1 MMKIE
6 DLSFRYGDKQIF
18 SDLSLVIL
26 DAGACIMGP
35 SGRGKTT
42 LLFLIGGLLIPEKG
56 IIEPK
61 PQRPAFVFQEDR
73 LLPWYPVLKNVTV
86 VNKNA
91 GEERALQILDA
102 LEIPSDMKPD
112 ELSGGMKRRVALARA
127 LYYEGDMLFLDEPF
141 KGLDTRLREIAADLI
156 LREHKPFFITTHQ
169 AEEAEMLKIPVIDI

>member
-18 SDLSLVIL
+18 SDLSLVIP

-61 PQRPAFVFQEDR
+61 PQTPGFVFQEDR

-112 ELSGGMKRRVALARA
+112 ELSGGMKIRVALARTINEEFGKT
-127 LYYEGDMLFLDEPF
+127 LP
-141 KGLDTRLREIAADLI
+141 
-156 LREHKPFFITTHQ
+156 TT
-169 AEEAEMLKIPVIDI
+169 M

>member
-1 MMKIE
+1 MRIE

-18 SDLSLVIL
+18 SDLSLVIP
-26 DAGACIMGP
+26 DDGACIMGP

-102 LEIPSDMKPD
+102 LEIPPDMKTD

-141 KGLDTRLREIAADLI
+141 KGLDAILREMAAGLI
-156 LREHKPFFITTHQ
+156 LREHKPFIITTHQ
-169 AEEAEMLKIPVIDI
+169 MEEAEMLKIPVIDI